1 MAICPQTLAQDIL
14 HSTLKA
20 RQQAQRQADMH
31 AAKMQAMA
39 QQEEVARRVNAP
51 VPRAELSRSY
61 KEIAGL
67 TDGFDAVKTDRA
79 AQARL
84 LGGAPAGI

>member
-20 RQQAQRQADMH
+20 RGLAQQQADMH
-31 AAKMQAMA
+31 YAKMQSMA

-51 VPRAELSRSY
+51 PPRAELPRAY
-61 KEIAGL
+61 KEVAGL
-67 TDGFDAVKTDRA
+67 TDGFDTVRTDRA

-84 LGGAPAGI
+84 LGCRLN